1 MVWVLG
7 ARTPL
12 LLRHIRAVDTLVWH
26 SLFTFS
32 HQLYISCFIYFHFL
46 VPIILSLRS
55 ALFGKF

>member
-7 ARTPL
+7 APSPHTGYGAL
-12 LLRHIRAVDTLVWH
+12 Y
-26 SLFTFS
+26 SQFS